1 MIVLGIDPGTATT
14 GYGVVA
20 RAGDGAVSL
29 LECGVV
35 RTAPTSPLPLRLR
48 AIFEGVVEVLE
59 RTRPDVVAVES
70 AFYAKNAR
78 TALVL
83 GHARGAILLAATLR
97 ELRVAEYAPAEV
109 KNAVAG
115 TGRAT
120 KEQVQY
126 MVKQLLRLKDVP
138 RPEDAA
144 DAVAVALTHCF
155 AAALP
160 TVAAPRAPRLP
171 RASGMS
177 APTAFTRG
185 EPPRSGPDPLRGLA
199 G

>member
-29 LECGVV
+29 LECGIV
-35 RTAPTSPLPLRLR
+35 RTAATSPLALRLR

-83 GHARGAILLAATLR
+83 GHARGTILLAATLR
-97 ELRVAEYAPAEV
+97 DLPVAEYAPAEV

-120 KEQVQY
+120 KEQVQF
-126 MVKQLLRLKDVP
+126 MVKQLLRLRDVP

-160 TVAAPRAPRLP
+160 TVATPRPPRAPRLA
-171 RASGMS
+171 R
-177 APTAFTRG
+177 
-185 EPPRSGPDPLRGLA
+185 PDANPMQGLA